1 MVRCC
6 NTSCLTWIVL
16 QDSLVLLVRTSVTW
30 RAGYVL
36 FLLHL
41 IAAVLYFSSCWFSL
55 YGLHIIKVKIKR
67 KQRLVKKE
75 IQPIFTQ
82 DAMMDG
88 PQTEGVFS
96 VLHFD
101 FYLLF
106 SGFNLF
112 GFCGYHLSMLKFL
125 CFLFDTRFLDILT
138 ILIHSWSLML
148 LFEFRCPILLLVVHI
163 GWWRVGIPKLPV
175 ISFTLAVRK

>member
-1 MVRCC
+1 MEFCPTCGSMLQYELPHLDRPSRFACPSCPYVC
-6 NTSCLTWIVL
+6 NMES
-16 QDSLVLLVRTSVTW
+16 R
-30 RAGYVL
+30 
-36 FLLHL
+36 
-41 IAAVLYFSSCWFSL
+41 
-55 YGLHIIKVKIKR
+55 VKIKR

-112 GFCGYHLSMLKFL
+112 AFLTCPNCKFGKAVYHELQ
-125 CFLFDTRFLDILT
+125 TRSADEPMT
-138 ILIHSWSLML
+138 IFYMCANKNCKHRWN
-148 LFEFRCPILLLVVHI
+148 E
-163 GWWRVGIPKLPV
+163 
-175 ISFTLAVRK
+175 